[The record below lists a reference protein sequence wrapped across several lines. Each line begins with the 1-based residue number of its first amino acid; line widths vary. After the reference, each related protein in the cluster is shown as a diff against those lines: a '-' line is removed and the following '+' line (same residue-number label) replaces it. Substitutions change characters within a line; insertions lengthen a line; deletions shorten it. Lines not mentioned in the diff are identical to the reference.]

1 MMELPQIRPSRNS
14 RSTLAGVYISV
25 LWRGGELVAGGT
37 RNYGTGKQ
45 INASMYVGGRKK
57 LSVVEMLEIQW
68 IPLDPGEKLD
78 WEQNKKK
85 KFFWGFP

>member
-25 LWRGGELVAGGT
+25 LNCGGGGELVAGGT

-57 LSVVEMLEIQW
+57 LSVVEMLEIQ
-68 IPLDPGEKLD
+68 
-78 WEQNKKK
+78 
-85 KFFWGFP
+85 